1 MYQSHFR
8 FENYP
13 FQNTPNPAFFFGS
26 QTHREALAS
35 MLYGVQNGGKG
46 FILITGD
53 VGTGKT
59 TLVQALKVELGDQH
73 IVIEIGNPWVSH
85 EDILNTIRRAIA
97 VTDTGQTEPFI
108 INTLSISALKD
119 RLTELDER
127 GRRAVLVVDEAHQL
141 PERTLEGIRLISNIE
156 TPTRKLIQIIL
167 LGQDELGTMLSRY
180 SMRQIEQRIG
190 LAFHLSKLSREDT
203 EAYIRH
209 RLRIAGGSDALF
221 PSESIDI
228 IYPTSQGI
236 PRIINHLCDAC
247 LLTAYQKNA
256 NFVDAETAREVIASV
271 HPMQASASP
280 APMASPRA
288 AAADSIPP
296 REPPSHA
303 LPLPD
308 FNPPHEPPPREPPPR
323 EPPNRAVPLPHFFLP
338 EAEEWDDREQEPAG
352 VRWRYVLLALLLGLA
367 AGAAA
372 IWGFMQYDLPSDP
385 LARART
391 NQQAGS
397 PGQKSPE
404 PAPAIAENMRPRIA
418 QELYP
423 KGSAAPA
430 TPTGEV
436 PFPVDPARITRVEVV
451 TVTREMDV
459 SIVASR
465 KFGAWNE
472 TVQDIILGV
481 NPELASLANLPPN
494 TAVKLPVLN
503 REHMIVQDNKGGVYV
518 YYATFASE
526 AMARENLETL
536 KKIWAGA
543 FIVTVQRGGV
553 PVNRIYLGKYD
564 TLSTAESMVRS
575 TWFKY
580 LPNLN

>member
-1 MYQSHFR
+1 MYQSYFH

-13 FQNTPNPAFFFGS
+13 FQNTPNPAFFFSG

-35 MLYGVQNGGKG
+35 MLYGVLDRGKG

-59 TLVQALKVELGDQH
+59 TLVQTLKAELADEH
-73 IVIEIGNPWVSH
+73 IVIEINNPWVSH
-85 EDILNTIRRAIA
+85 EDILNTIRRTIA
-97 VTDTGQTEPFI
+97 VTDTGQTETFTVD
-108 INTLSISALKD
+108 TLTIDALKN
-119 RLTELDER
+119 RLTELDES
-127 GRRAVLVVDEAHQL
+127 GRRVVLVVDEAHQL

-167 LGQDELGTMLSRY
+167 LGQDELGTILSKY

-203 EAYIRH
+203 DAYIRH

-236 PRIINHLCDAC
+236 PRIINHLCDLC
-247 LLTAYQKNA
+247 LLTAYYKKVD
-256 NFVDAETAREVIASV
+256 FVDAETAREVIAKL

-280 APMASPRA
+280 APMVGSQA
-288 AAADSIPP
+288 AAANPMPP
-296 REPPSHA
+296 REPVSH
-303 LPLPD
+303 
-308 FNPPHEPPPREPPPR
+308 
-323 EPPNRAVPLPHFFLP
+323 AVPLPHFMLP
-338 EAEEWDDREQEPAG
+338 QTEAEDDRAQEPAA
-352 VRWRYVLLALLLGLA
+352 VRWRYVLIAVLLGLV

-372 IWGFMQYDLPSDP
+372 IGWFMQRSVSSDP

-391 NQQAGS
+391 SQQAGL

-404 PAPAIAENMRPRIA
+404 SAPAIAEDMRLRRE
-418 QELYP
+418 QELYLKDP
-423 KGSAAPA
+423 AAPTTMA
-430 TPTGEV
+430 WGV
-436 PFPVDPARITRVEVV
+436 PFPVDPTRITRVEVV
-451 TVTREMDV
+451 TGTRETDI
-459 SIVASR
+459 SIAASK

-481 NPELASLANLPPN
+481 NPELESLANLPLG
-494 TAVKLPVLN
+494 TAVKLPVFG
-503 REHMIVQDNKGGVYV
+503 REQMIVQDNKGGMYI
-518 YYATFASE
+518 YYATFANE
-526 AMARENLETL
+526 AMAKETLETL

-543 FIVTVQRGGV
+543 FIVTAQRKGV

-564 TLSTAESMVRS
+564 TLSTAQSVLRT

-580 LPNLN
+580 LPSLN